1 MPNLSNSMQPSG
13 CIQMRR
19 GKTHFNCLSAEKGH
33 ACLHSSRAT
42 CQLANTPLHHPPDTG
57 VAHEQLPDRIAE
69 MDLSYPASGRSKYCR
84 RWSRPRLGRA
94 AAGQPRLKHSHEI
107 PTSALSLYKAF
118 FHPLL
123 SYSPI
128 VIDFFMM
135 VDKVSPTDPRIEFKS
150 AQLNGVTYS
159 YILAE
164 PQGKAV
170 DTIFLIHGWPD
181 LAFGWR

>member
-1 MPNLSNSMQPSG
+1 M
-13 CIQMRR
+13 
-19 GKTHFNCLSAEKGH
+19 
-33 ACLHSSRAT
+33 
-42 CQLANTPLHHPPDTG
+42 
-57 VAHEQLPDRIAE
+57 
-69 MDLSYPASGRSKYCR
+69 
-84 RWSRPRLGRA
+84 
-94 AAGQPRLKHSHEI
+94 
-107 PTSALSLYKAF
+107 SALSLYKAF
-118 FHPLL
+118 FHLLL